1 MAARTAAAILVVGW
15 LPGSAAVLAAG
26 MGDGVPASGAE
37 GWVCLAVGGVPLGLA
52 WIVLR
57 KTRPAAAWTTFLL
70 LAVGGIVWCGFAAS
84 LGPEMQAAGAAG
96 IGVAGWLPLAMRRR
110 RRRKAV
116 WLINPAMRSG
126 LLLR

>member
-1 MAARTAAAILVVGW
+1 MLVVGW

-57 KTRPAAAWTTFLL
+57 KTRPAAAWTAFLL
-70 LAVGGIVWCGFAAS
+70 LALLGIVWCAFAAS

-96 IGVAGWLPLAMRRR
+96 IGVAAWLPLAIRRR

>member
-1 MAARTAAAILVVGW
+1 MLVVGW

-52 WIVLR
+52 WLVPR
-57 KTRPAAAWTTFLL
+57 KRRPTAAWTTLLL
-70 LAVGGIVWCGFAAS
+70 LALLGIVWCAFAAS

-96 IGVAGWLPLAMRRR
+96 IGVVAWLPLAMRRR
-110 RRRKAV
+110 RRRKAG